1 MTDWEI
7 FAEKSFALAERLEV
21 LSRKYHIKSDDH
33 DILRYEAESIREKT
47 LAKAEN
53 RTARSHLMISTI
65 LSEWG
70 RSTALKESEIAE
82 EARSFHRDIESYEK
96 T

>member
-7 FAEKSFALAERLEV
+7 FAEKSLALAERLEV

-33 DILRYEAESIREKT
+33 DILGYEAASIREK
-47 LAKAEN
+47 LVAKTEN
-53 RTARSHLMISTI
+53 RIVRSPLMLSTL

-70 RSTALKESEIAE
+70 RSTALQYPEIAE
-82 EARSFHRDIESYEK
+82 EVRSFHRDIESIEK